1 LEAENIEQGTRNVE
15 LRMRGEGTSF
25 LVHYFLR
32 LKASR
37 LNNKEIGI
45 GVYGIE
51 NLYDSIFFTFIAR

>member
-1 LEAENIEQGTRNVE
+1 
-15 LRMRGEGTSF
+15 MRGEGTSF